1 MGRTKPIQEDGIMVS
16 IGGYT
21 FSMPSG
27 IIWSIFSTGLIGLI
41 GVIIIGVIVWLIYR
55 HYKNKVSYTENV
67 TLTRIMSNGSEKTIY
82 GLKGGKYVGKQ
93 GAWEYRIKIP
103 KQFKKKDLGYMP
115 DYSKADA
122 DGTLHFVTTGDGTY
136 WQQAEQRTLVK
147 DVVETKD
154 EEGNIIKS
162 YEYEILKKPIMGSD
176 EKNIMIKDIKNWRDV
191 VSKNKITAFAIGL
204 GMFLVMVIA
213 HLISL
218 YIQTKVKC
226 PLP

>member
-1 MGRTKPIQEDGIMVS
+1 MVS
-16 IGGYT
+16 IAGYNIN
-21 FSMPSG
+21 FGNSGG
-27 IIWSIFSTGLIGLI
+27 IIYNTFKWGFWGIMILGFTGLFIF
-41 GVIIIGVIVWLIYR
+41 LIYR
-55 HYKNKVSYTENV
+55 HFKNKVTYTEGI
-67 TLTRIMSNGSEKTIY
+67 TLTRIMSNGTEKTIY
-82 GLKGGKYVGKQ
+82 GLRGGKYVGKQ

-103 KQFKKKDLGYMP
+103 KQIKKKDLGYMP

-204 GMFLVMVIA
+204 GMFLIMVIA